1 MGIGT
6 KIFGGFISL
15 ILVGVVIGGA
25 GYISLNRVISGGEL
39 NARAKQVEAKILQ
52 ARTFEKD
59 YILKKNEE
67 SYRKLT
73 QSLEQLAG
81 LTTELKSAMDQS
93 KEADEM
99 IQAQQVYRKAAD
111 ELKRLEEDDALA
123 LKELQDVAKTISA
136 IAESESAKA
145 TAGTKENLLQ
155 NNAKTLKE
163 YSYDRVKDVVG
174 VGYDVMKYYHDHS
187 MPKEG
192 ALDALRNLHFEGD
205 NYFFVVQEDLIL
217 VAHGSNRKL
226 EGQDFGK
233 IQDKK
238 TGKTFMRELVDSA
251 LKSGESY
258 TEYFWTKP
266 GMGDAVF
273 PKVTYA
279 KSFKPWGLVVCAGV
293 YIDDLEKQVAKMAQL
308 VEDGL
313 GRLQQANGIEKFTQ
327 QARVN
332 ALSYMAFG
340 IEAGKVGENIAK
352 VKELPIATEGLKKE
366 ADTYLDKFTR
376 RVKNNEARQK
386 DISQIDQVAD
396 RIGQIAGSVGQ
407 MAMDS
412 FAGTASGGKM
422 VIVGFIIVGTVGGL
436 IFAGLLARSIIRPIN
451 RAISGLDEASDQV
464 ASASGQVSSASQ
476 QLAEGSSEQAASL
489 EETSSALEEVT
500 SMTKQNADNA
510 IQANRLMMESST
522 IVNQANQTMADLTT
536 SMNEIS
542 RASEETQK
550 IIKTIDEIAFQT
562 NLLALNAA
570 VEAARAGEAGA
581 GFAVVADE
589 VRNLAMRAAEA
600 AKNTAALIEGT
611 VRKIKEGNQLVEKT
625 NQDFQQVSASVTK
638 SGELVGEIAAASQEQ
653 AQGIGEVNTAV
664 AEMDKVVQQNAANAE
679 ESAAAAEEMNAQA
692 EQMKEYV
699 GELVKLVGSTDS
711 RAKGSSRRGRRQTLS
726 LPPARGH
733 AAEEAKPAVHE
744 PLKGGKKGEG
754 KVKGVSPEQVIPFGE
769 DDMKDF

>member
-1 MGIGT
+1 
-6 KIFGGFISL
+6 
-15 ILVGVVIGGA
+15 
-25 GYISLNRVISGGEL
+25 
-39 NARAKQVEAKILQ
+39 
-52 ARTFEKD
+52 
-59 YILKKNEE
+59 
-67 SYRKLT
+67 
-73 QSLEQLAG
+73 
-81 LTTELKSAMDQS
+81 
-93 KEADEM
+93 
-99 IQAQQVYRKAAD
+99 
-111 ELKRLEEDDALA
+111 
-123 LKELQDVAKTISA
+123 
-136 IAESESAKA
+136 
-145 TAGTKENLLQ
+145 
-155 NNAKTLKE
+155 
-163 YSYDRVKDVVG
+163 
-174 VGYDVMKYYHDHS
+174 
-187 MPKEG
+187 
-192 ALDALRNLHFEGD
+192 
-205 NYFFVVQEDLIL
+205 
-217 VAHGSNRKL
+217 
-226 EGQDFGK
+226 
-233 IQDKK
+233 
-238 TGKTFMRELVDSA
+238 
-251 LKSGESY
+251 
-258 TEYFWTKP
+258 
-266 GMGDAVF
+266 
-273 PKVTYA
+273 
-279 KSFKPWGLVVCAGV
+279 
-293 YIDDLEKQVAKMAQL
+293 
-308 VEDGL
+308 
-313 GRLQQANGIEKFTQ
+313 
-327 QARVN
+327 
-332 ALSYMAFG
+332 
-340 IEAGKVGENIAK
+340 
-352 VKELPIATEGLKKE
+352 
-366 ADTYLDKFTR
+366 
-376 RVKNNEARQK
+376 
-386 DISQIDQVAD
+386 
-396 RIGQIAGSVGQ
+396 
-407 MAMDS
+407 
-412 FAGTASGGKM
+412 
-422 VIVGFIIVGTVGGL
+422 
-436 IFAGLLARSIIRPIN
+436 
-451 RAISGLDEASDQV
+451 
-464 ASASGQVSSASQ
+464 
-476 QLAEGSSEQAASL
+476 ASL